1 MAEIAKELA
10 ELIGARLDGDPNW
23 RINACA
29 APEAASPGDLIFV
42 ESEKYAEAARA
53 SRAGCVIAPEGLEFS
68 AKTVLRA
75 AKPKLAFAKAAAILH
90 PPATIAEGVHATA
103 IVSGKA
109 TLGRDVAVG
118 PYAVIE
124 DDAEIGAWSQIGP
137 FAFIGR
143 GVTVGEE
150 SRLNSRVTIYSGVRI
165 GARALIHSGVVIGAD
180 GFGLVRD
187 EHGYIKFPQIGTVEI
202 GDDAEIGANSTI
214 DRGALGATR
223 LGNGVKIDNL
233 VHIAHNVQIGD
244 NTAISAQTGI
254 AGSTIIGKDCVI
266 GGQVG
271 MGDHCRLE
279 DGAILGSK
287 CGVLPGKIIKGG
299 VPVWGIPAKPL
310 PKYKEINF
318 YYDRLPEMADRIK
331 ALEGEKPKSR
341 AGGARRGH
349 KK

>member
-10 ELIGARLDGDPNW
+10 ELIGATFEGDPNW
-23 RINACA
+23 RVSGCA
-29 APEAASPGDLIFV
+29 SAEAAGAGDVIFV

-53 SRAGCVIAPEGLEFS
+53 SRAGCVIAPEGIAF
-68 AKTVLRA
+68 AGKTVLRA
-75 AKPKLAFAKAAAILH
+75 AKPKLAFAKAAAILY
-90 PPATIAEGVHATA
+90 PPAPIGVGIHSTA
-103 IVSGKA
+103 IISGKA
-109 TLGRDVAVG
+109 RLGRDVAVG

-124 DDAEIGAWSQIGP
+124 DDVEIGAWSQIGP
-137 FAFIGR
+137 YAFIGR
-143 GVTVGEE
+143 GVTLGAEC
-150 SRLNSRVTIYSGVRI
+150 RLNARVTLYPGVSV
-165 GARALIHSGVVIGAD
+165 GDRALIHSGVVIGAD

-187 EHGYIKFPQIGTVEI
+187 EGGYIKFPQIGTVEI
-202 GDDAEIGANSTI
+202 GDDFEIGANSAI

-223 LGNGVKIDNL
+223 IGNGVKLDNM

-254 AGSTIIGKDCVI
+254 AGSTIVGKDCVI

-287 CGVLPGKIIKGG
+287 CGVLPGKIIRGG

-310 PKYKEINF
+310 PKYKEIQF
-318 YYDRLPEMADRIK
+318 YHDRLPEMADRIK
-331 ALEGEKPKSR
+331 ALE
-341 AGGARRGH
+341 AREPA
-349 KK
+349 KT